1 MSVVYSQRLIFR
13 LVYGQM
19 GKRIPVRI
27 GDIHAH
33 VRQIVDPFADETGRN
48 AARDSPELD
57 KIALVFF
64 DHAV

>member
-1 MSVVYSQRLIFR
+1 
-13 LVYGQM
+13 M

-27 GDIHAH
+27 GDIHA
-33 VRQIVDPFADETGRN
+33 RTCQIVDPFADETRRK
-48 AARDSPELD
+48 AARDPPELD